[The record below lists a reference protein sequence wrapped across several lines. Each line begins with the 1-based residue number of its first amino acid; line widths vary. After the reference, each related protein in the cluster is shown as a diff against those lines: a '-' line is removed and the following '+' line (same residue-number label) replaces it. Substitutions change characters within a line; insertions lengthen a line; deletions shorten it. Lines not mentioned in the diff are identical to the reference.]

1 MTRAPFALPA
11 PNQPLGTI
19 WTPEPPESEGPLAR
33 DMKKLTDG
41 LIRVEKVCR
50 TCGTLFEG
58 WMFVAMYQKRVKSG
72 DIDPDRPHHVG
83 KYQACD
89 DCVRIWENETKI
101 THLEYEMERLEARWE
116 KATTVTKRVPIVD
129 AMVRDL
135 KQLVDLVT
143 FGSPKF
149 ERYGEQLNVLTDWLH
164 EHRAPAEK
172 LPGSAGP
179 AEAP

>member
-11 PNQPLGTI
+11 PNQPLGTT
-19 WTPEPPESEGPLAR
+19 WKPDSPTPDGPLAGA
-33 DMKKLTDG
+33 MGKLAEG

-58 WMFVAMYQKRVKSG
+58 WMFVAMYRKRVKSG

-89 DCVRIWENETKI
+89 GCVRIWENRTKI
-101 THLEYEMERLEARWE
+101 VHLEHEMERLEARWE
-116 KATTVTKRVPIVD
+116 KATTLVKRVPVVD
-129 AMVRDL
+129 AMVRNL

-164 EHRAPAEK
+164 EHRAPAER
-172 LPGSAGP
+172 LPGIAGP
-179 AEAP
+179 AEAQ